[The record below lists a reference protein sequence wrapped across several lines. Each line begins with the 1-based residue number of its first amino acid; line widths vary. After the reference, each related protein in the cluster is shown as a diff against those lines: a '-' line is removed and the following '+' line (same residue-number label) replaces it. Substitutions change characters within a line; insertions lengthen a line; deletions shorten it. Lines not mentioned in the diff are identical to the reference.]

1 MKKLIDR
8 IPTEC
13 GNELSKQ
20 NVSPV
25 RNDPDSI
32 ELIARGDKLLQ
43 VLNKRIEDL
52 EQLKFEAE
60 QKFSEL
66 FRSGVKLFLRE
77 LSKDEFKSYLNSL
90 AKEEREQF
98 LKN

>member
-1 MKKLIDR
+1 METGISKTPAK
-8 IPTEC
+8 C

-66 FRSGVKLFLRE
+66 YRSGVKFFLRE

-90 AKEEREQF
+90 AKEERIV
-98 LKN
+98 L

>member
-1 MKKLIDR
+1 MEKLISR

-13 GNELSKQ
+13 REELSEQ

-25 RNDPDSI
+25 RNDPDSN

-66 FRSGVKLFLRE
+66 FRSGVKFFLRE

-90 AKEEREQF
+90 AKEERIV
-98 LKN
+98 L

>member
-1 MKKLIDR
+1 MEKLIDR

-13 GNELSKQ
+13 GKELSEQ

-66 FRSGVKLFLRE
+66 YRSGVKFFLRE
-77 LSKDEFKSYLNSL
+77 LSKDEFKSYLSSL
-90 AKEEREQF
+90 AKEERE
-98 LKN
+98 

>member
-1 MKKLIDR
+1 METGISKTPAK
-8 IPTEC
+8 C
-13 GNELSKQ
+13 GKELSEQ

-25 RNDPDSI
+25 RNDPDSN
-32 ELIARGDKLLQ
+32 ELIARADKLLQ

-52 EQLKFEAE
+52 EQLKFEVE

-66 FRSGVKLFLRE
+66 YRSGVKFFLRE

-90 AKEEREQF
+90 AKEERE
-98 LKN
+98 

>member
-1 MKKLIDR
+1 METGISKTPAK
-8 IPTEC
+8 C

-60 QKFSEL
+60 QKFSGL
-66 FRSGVKLFLRE
+66 YRSGVKFFLRE

-90 AKEEREQF
+90 AKEERIV
-98 LKN
+98 L

>member
-1 MKKLIDR
+1 METGISKTPAK
-8 IPTEC
+8 C

-66 FRSGVKLFLRE
+66 YRSGVKFFLRE
-77 LSKDEFKSYLNSL
+77 LSKDEFKSYLSSL
-90 AKEEREQF
+90 AKEERE
-98 LKN
+98 

>member
-1 MKKLIDR
+1 METGISKTPAK
-8 IPTEC
+8 C

-25 RNDPDSI
+25 RNDPDSN
-32 ELIARGDKLLQ
+32 ELIARADKLLQ

-66 FRSGVKLFLRE
+66 CRSGVKFFLRE

-90 AKEEREQF
+90 AKEERIV
-98 LKN
+98 L

>member
-1 MKKLIDR
+1 METGISKTPAK
-8 IPTEC
+8 C

-25 RNDPDSI
+25 RNDPDSN
-32 ELIARGDKLLQ
+32 ELIARADKLLQ

-66 FRSGVKLFLRE
+66 YRSGVKFFLRE

-90 AKEEREQF
+90 AKEERIV
-98 LKN
+98 L